1 MLSEPIFFNKDILD
15 PSTGLP
21 LVNHQ
26 NAKAGIT
33 RITDVSYSV
42 VPRLLPDAAVHEL
55 LSGTVSLK
63 RTSGFMGRLRSSLP
77 DEWSRLLNSDETSEL
92 SAEHSSFRIDDPATK
107 EKIPTT
113 KMTTKKI
120 YDILIQQADDV
131 FSKRHKKWEYDFS
144 YPIDWK
150 PIWKAAYDNFS
161 ENKHCNLHWRFLHRA
176 LPLAPALFKNKKDSS
191 PVCVLCSQNKNE
203 TLRHLFFECQGI
215 QPIQDT
221 QNLIVTI
228 LKMPFRLLLD
238 HMVFNFAC
246 NKSSPIMKLC
256 TYLINI
262 TRYSIWQGRNAIK
275 FDKATFDF
283 RSYLNSI
290 IKERLQVEFF
300 IAKHLKCN
308 LLEFET
314 LWACNNALCSIIDS
328 SLVYIL

>member
-1 MLSEPIFFNKDILD
+1 
-15 PSTGLP
+15 
-21 LVNHQ
+21 
-26 NAKAGIT
+26 
-33 RITDVSYSV
+33 
-42 VPRLLPDAAVHEL
+42 
-55 LSGTVSLK
+55 
-63 RTSGFMGRLRSSLP
+63 MGRLRSSLP

-92 SAEHSSFRIDDPATK
+92 SAEHSSFRIDDPTTK

-131 FSKRHKKWEYDFS
+131 FSKRHRKWEYDFS

-161 ENKHCNLHWRFLHRA
+161 ENKHCDLHWRVLHRA

-191 PVCVLCSQNKNE
+191 PVCILCSQNKNE

-215 QPIQDT
+215 QPILRHT
-221 QNLIVTI
+221 QNLIATI
-228 LKMPFRLLLD
+228 LRMPFRLLLD

-246 NKSSPIMKLC
+246 NKSSPIMKLS

-275 FDKATFDF
+275 FDKVTFDF

-290 IKERLQVEFF
+290 IKE
-300 IAKHLKCN
+300 
-308 LLEFET
+308 
-314 LWACNNALCSIIDS
+314 
-328 SLVYIL
+328 